1 MRMVSKDRLTI
12 ARPLS
17 RVAAILHGTAS
28 TDAAIP
34 WEAVVILDMKRVVIE
49 LEYRGIL
56 PMKDA
61 LGTRID
67 CQDGRIWITEPGST
81 DDIVLEAGESYVISR
96 RGVAVVQALREA
108 RVGLRAPA
116 VHQAGAELATWV
128 ERLWSQWAARAASG
142 HPGHCAAGG
151 SLT

>member
-1 MRMVSKDRLTI
+1 
-12 ARPLS
+12 
-17 RVAAILHGTAS
+17 
-28 TDAAIP
+28 
-34 WEAVVILDMKRVVIE
+34 VILDMKRVVIE

-67 CQDGRIWITEPGST
+67 CLGGRIWITEWGCT

-96 RGVAVVQALREA
+96 GGVAVVQALREA
-108 RVGLRAPA
+108 LVGLRAPA
-116 VHQAGAELATWV
+116 VHRAGAQIATRV

-142 HPGHCAAGG
+142 HPAIGQPGAV
-151 SLT
+151 